1 MTDDKNKPKDFQGAD
16 VGDSHFDTY
25 DKTKTYVR
33 ITENNRQAWLY
44 LCPKTDGS
52 RYTKNELIELLKE
65 NEVVAGLNEDNLIA
79 MAKKKVYEREIKV
92 AEYIAPKEGTD
103 GFYEYFFDI
112 NRGQK
117 KPMIREDG
125 SVDYQSMN
133 MVNSVQ
139 EGDVLAKYHPAVDGV
154 PGMDVRGV
162 EIPVKPVK
170 NLPVLKG
177 KGIITASED
186 ENVYLAEHEG
196 KVEYR
201 GGKIFLNNVHRITG
215 DVDQLIGKIE
225 FYGDVLI
232 AGNVEA
238 GTVIRAGKSLTIE
251 GTVEAADLTAGGDI
265 ILKRGIQGNQ
275 KAQIVCAGDVY
286 ADFIEHTKVQAR
298 GNVEANIILNSHIE
312 ADGKVVLTGKKGT
325 LIGGNVHGTK
335 GIDCKELG
343 NEAEVKTV
351 VHAGCLP
358 EVMTKQRKLLKEEE
372 DLKVEMEEILAGF
385 MDVEVKIKSTGGK
398 TPLLAL
404 QLNSLKERKANLDEK
419 MAECKEEL
427 TAVNA
432 YMDKAKGAT
441 VKVEGNLY
449 KGSII
454 CIDQCK
460 MPVAGNTMYMEYRNI
475 SGMIAGN
482 VLI

>member
-1 MTDDKNKPKDFQGAD
+1 MTDNKKQPRDFQGVD
-16 VGDSHFDTY
+16 VGDSLFDMY
-25 DKTKTYVR
+25 DKTRTYVR
-33 ITENNRQAWLY
+33 ITENDRQAWLY
-44 LCPKTDGS
+44 LCPKEGGVP
-52 RYTKNELIELLKE
+52 YTKNELIELLRE
-65 NEVVAGLNEDNLIA
+65 NDVVAGLNEDNLIA

-103 GFYEYFFDI
+103 GYYEYFFDV
-112 NRGQK
+112 NRDRK
-117 KPMIREDG
+117 KPLIREDG

-133 MVNSVQ
+133 TVNSVQ

-154 PGMDVRGV
+154 PGIDVRGV
-162 EIPVKPVK
+162 EIPIRPVK
-170 NLPVLKG
+170 NLPALKG
-177 KGIITASED
+177 KGIVTAPGD
-186 ENVYLAEHEG
+186 ENVYLAAQEG

-201 GGKIFLNNVHRITG
+201 GGKIFVNNVHRITG

-238 GTVIRAGKSLTIE
+238 GTTVRVGKSLTIE

-275 KAQIVCAGDVY
+275 KAKIVCAGDVY
-286 ADFIEHTKVQAR
+286 ADFIEHTTVQAR

-358 EVMTKQRKLLKEEE
+358 EVMTK
-372 DLKVEMEEILAGF
+372 
-385 MDVEVKIKSTGGK
+385 
-398 TPLLAL
+398 
-404 QLNSLKERKANLDEK
+404 
-419 MAECKEEL
+419 
-427 TAVNA
+427 
-432 YMDKAKGAT
+432 
-441 VKVEGNLY
+441 
-449 KGSII
+449 
-454 CIDQCK
+454 
-460 MPVAGNTMYMEYRNI
+460 
-475 SGMIAGN
+475 
-482 VLI
+482 

>member
-1 MTDDKNKPKDFQGAD
+1 MTDNKKQPRDFQGVD
-16 VGDSHFDTY
+16 VGDSLFDMY
-25 DKTKTYVR
+25 DKSRTYVR
-33 ITENNRQAWLY
+33 ITENDRQAWLY
-44 LCPKTDGS
+44 LCPKEGGVP
-52 RYTKNELIELLKE
+52 YTKNELIELLRE
-65 NEVVAGLNEDNLIA
+65 NDVVAGLNEDNLIA

-103 GFYEYFFDI
+103 GYYEYFFDV
-112 NRGQK
+112 NRDRK
-117 KPMIREDG
+117 KPLIREDG

-133 MVNSVQ
+133 TVNSVQ

-154 PGMDVRGV
+154 PGIDVRGV
-162 EIPVKPVK
+162 EIPIRPVK
-170 NLPVLKG
+170 NLPALKG
-177 KGIITASED
+177 KGIVTAPGD
-186 ENVYLAEHEG
+186 ENVYLAAQEG

-201 GGKIFLNNVHRITG
+201 GGKIFVNNVHRITG

-238 GTVIRAGKSLTIE
+238 GTTVRVGKSLTIE

-275 KAQIVCAGDVY
+275 KAKIVCAGDVY
-286 ADFIEHTKVQAR
+286 ADFIEHTTVQAR

-351 VHAGCLP
+351 VHAGL
-358 EVMTKQRKLLKEEE
+358 
-372 DLKVEMEEILAGF
+372 
-385 MDVEVKIKSTGGK
+385 MDVEGKIKASGNK
-398 TPLLAL
+398 TPLLAM
-404 QLNSLKERKANLDEK
+404 QLASLKERKTNLEERT
-419 MAECKEEL
+419 AECRENLE
-427 TAVNA
+427 AVNA
-432 YMDKAKGAT
+432 YMDKARGAT

-460 MPVAGNTMYMEYRNI
+460 MPVTDNTMYMEYRNI

>member
-1 MTDDKNKPKDFQGAD
+1 MTDNKKKPGGFQGVD
-16 VGDSHFDTY
+16 VGDPLLDMY
-25 DKTKTYVR
+25 DKSHTYVR
-33 ITENNRQAWLY
+33 ITEDDHQAWLY
-44 LCPKTDGS
+44 LCPKKDKS
-52 RYTKNELIELLKE
+52 PYTKNELVALLKE
-65 NEVVAGLNEDNLIA
+65 HEVVAGINEDNLIA
-79 MAKKKVYEREIKV
+79 MAKKKVYEREIRV
-92 AEYIAPKEGTD
+92 AEYIPPKEGKD
-103 GFYEYFFDI
+103 GWYEYFFDI
-112 NRGQK
+112 NKGTK
-117 KPMIREDG
+117 KPLIREDG

-139 EGDVLAKYHPAVDGV
+139 EGDVVAKYHPAVNGT
-154 PGMDVRGV
+154 PGKDVRGG
-162 EIPVKPVK
+162 EIPVMPVK

-177 KGIITASED
+177 KGIITAPGD
-186 ENVYLAEHEG
+186 ENIYLAEHEG

-201 GGKIFLNNVHRITG
+201 GGKIFLNNVHKITG
-215 DVDQLIGKIE
+215 DVDQIIGKIE

-275 KAQIVCAGDVY
+275 KAKIVCAGDVY
-286 ADFIEHTKVQAR
+286 ADFIEHTNVQAR
-298 GNVEANIILNSHIE
+298 GNVEANIILNSNIE
-312 ADGKVVLTGKKGT
+312 ADGRVVLTGKKGT

-358 EVMTKQRKLLKEEE
+358 EIMTKQRRLVKEEE
-372 DLKVEMEEILAGF
+372 DLSSEMADVYAGLLEVESKAKAAGS
-385 MDVEVKIKSTGGK
+385 MS
-398 TPLLAL
+398 PLLAI
-404 QLNSLKERKANLDEK
+404 QLNSLKERKAQLDEK
-419 MAECKEEL
+419 TAECKEEL
-427 TAVNA
+427 SAVNS
-432 YMDKAKGAT
+432 YIERAKGAT

-460 MPVAGNTMYMEYRNI
+460 MPVASNTVYMEYRNI
-475 SGMIAGN
+475 SGMIAGSA
-482 VLI
+482 LI

>member
-1 MTDDKNKPKDFQGAD
+1 MKDYEKQPRDFQGVEVD
-16 VGDSHFDTY
+16 DSLFDME
-25 DKTKTYVR
+25 DKSGTYVR
-33 ITENNRQAWLY
+33 VTEDDHQAWLY
-44 LCPKTDGS
+44 LCPKADGNP
-52 RYTKNELIELLKE
+52 YTKNELIAILRE

-92 AEYIAPKEGTD
+92 AEYIAPREGTD
-103 GFYEYFFDI
+103 GYYEYFFDV
-112 NRGQK
+112 NRDQK
-117 KPMIREDG
+117 KPLIREDG

-139 EGDVLAKYHPAVDGV
+139 GGDVLAKYHPAVDGV
-154 PGMDVRGV
+154 PGIDVKGV

-177 KGIITASED
+177 KGIITDPED

-225 FYGDVLI
+225 FFGDVLI

-238 GTVIRAGKSLTIE
+238 GTKVRVGKSLTIE

-275 KAQIVCAGDVY
+275 KAKIVCAGDVY
-286 ADFIEHTKVQAR
+286 ADFIEHTTVQAR

-312 ADGKVVLTGKKGT
+312 ADGKIVLTGKKGT

-358 EVMTKQRKLLKEEE
+358 EVMAKQRRLLKEEE
-372 DLKVEMEEILAGF
+372 ELKIEMEDILAGF
-385 MDVEVKIKSTGGK
+385 MDVEGKIKAAGKK
-398 TPLLAL
+398 TPLLAM
-404 QLNSLKERKANLDEK
+404 QLSSLKERKANLEERT
-419 MAECKEEL
+419 AQCKEEL
-427 TAVNA
+427 AAVNA

-460 MPVAGNTMYMEYRNI
+460 MPVADNTMYMEYRNI

-482 VLI
+482 VLV

>member
-1 MTDDKNKPKDFQGAD
+1 MTDNKKQPRDFQGVD
-16 VGDSHFDTY
+16 VGDSLFDMY
-25 DKTKTYVR
+25 DKSRTYVR
-33 ITENNRQAWLY
+33 ITENDRQAWLY
-44 LCPKTDGS
+44 LCPKEGGVP
-52 RYTKNELIELLKE
+52 YTKNELIELLRE
-65 NEVVAGLNEDNLIA
+65 NDVVAGLNEDNLIA

-103 GFYEYFFDI
+103 GYYEYFFDV
-112 NRGQK
+112 NRDRK
-117 KPMIREDG
+117 KPLIREDG

-133 MVNSVQ
+133 TVNSVQ

-154 PGMDVRGV
+154 PGIDVRGV
-162 EIPVKPVK
+162 EIPIRPVK
-170 NLPVLKG
+170 NLPALKG
-177 KGIITASED
+177 KGIVTAPGD
-186 ENVYLAEHEG
+186 ENVYLAAQEG

-201 GGKIFLNNVHRITG
+201 GGKIFVNNVHRITG

-238 GTVIRAGKSLTIE
+238 GTTVRVGKSLTIE

-275 KAQIVCAGDVY
+275 KAKIVCAGDVY
-286 ADFIEHTKVQAR
+286 ADFIEHTTVQAR

-358 EVMTKQRKLLKEEE
+358 EVMTKQRRFLKEEE
-372 DLKVEMEEILAGF
+372 ELKLEMEEVLAGL
-385 MDVEVKIKSTGGK
+385 MDVEGKIKASGNK
-398 TPLLAL
+398 TPLLAM
-404 QLNSLKERKANLDEK
+404 QLASLKERKTNLEERT
-419 MAECKEEL
+419 AECRENLE
-427 TAVNA
+427 AVNA
-432 YMDKAKGAT
+432 YMDKARGAT

-460 MPVAGNTMYMEYRNI
+460 MPVTDNTMYMEYRNI